1 LNFEEEAF
9 TNFCCC
15 NAIKIVGFVFGVDDC
30 VDSSRRSGW
39 FFKQNWNLVISRC
52 EIKKQKSSF
61 FCKIEIWIII
71 IVIFLEEQGN
81 FR

>member
-1 LNFEEEAF
+1 LKRKRSQTSAVAMQLRLLVLCLVLTIVWTQVAEA
-9 TNFCCC
+9 
-15 NAIKIVGFVFGVDDC
+15 VGFF
-30 VDSSRRSGW
+30 R
-39 FFKQNWNLVISRC
+39 QNWNLVISRC